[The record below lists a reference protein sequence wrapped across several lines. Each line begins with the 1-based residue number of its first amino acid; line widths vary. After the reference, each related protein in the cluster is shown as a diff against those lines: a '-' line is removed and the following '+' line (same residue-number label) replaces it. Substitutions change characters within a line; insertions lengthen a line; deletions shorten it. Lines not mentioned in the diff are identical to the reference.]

1 MATRGNAS
9 AREQVLELL
18 KEDHKHVKK
27 HFREFE
33 KMDPEQDP
41 QACQDLVM
49 RVCDELEVHA
59 QLEEEL
65 FYPKAREAMA
75 ASEGEDLIDEAEV
88 EHNSLKQLIAE
99 LRGLTPQDQKFKANF
114 TVLSEY
120 VKHHVKEEES
130 EMFEKLGRARMAWEP
145 LLQDMLDRQQE
156 LKAEKGLSD
165 ANEPDV
171 EEAMHGARSGG
182 GSKSS
187 STRSA
192 R

>member
-1 MATRGNAS
+1 MTTRQAS

-18 KEDHKHVKK
+18 KDDHKHVKK

-33 KMDPEQDP
+33 KLDPEQEP
-41 QACQDLVM
+41 EAAQQLAT
-49 RVCDELEVHA
+49 RVCDELEVHT

-65 FYPKAREAMA
+65 FYPAAREALA
-75 ASEGEDLIDEAEV
+75 GKEEEDLLDEAEV
-88 EHNSLKQLIAE
+88 EHASAKQLIAE
-99 LRGLTPQDQKFKANF
+99 LRALQPEDPKFKAHF

-130 EMFEKLGRARMAWEP
+130 ELFEKLGRAKIQWEP

-156 LKAEKGLSD
+156 LKAEKGL
-165 ANEPDV
+165 AETNEPDV
-171 EEAMHGARSGG
+171 ESAMQAAKGKSPAGG
-182 GSKSS
+182 RA
-187 STRSA
+187 TRSD

>member
-1 MATRGNAS
+1 MASKQAS

-41 QACQDLVM
+41 EACQQLAL

-65 FYPKAREAMA
+65 FYPAAREAMA
-75 ASEGEDLIDEAEV
+75 GKEGEDLIDEAEV
-88 EHNSLKQLIAE
+88 EHTSAKQLIAE
-99 LRGLTPQDQKFKANF
+99 LRNLPPEDPKFKAHF
-114 TVLSEY
+114 TVLAEY

-130 EMFEKLGRARMAWEP
+130 EMFEKLGRAKIQWEP

-156 LKAEKGLSD
+156 LKSEKGLAE

-171 EEAMHGARSGG
+171 EEALQGARSKTGG
-182 GSKSS
+182 NARA
-187 STRSA
+187 TRSA

>member
-1 MATRGNAS
+1 MSNVKAS
-9 AREQVLELL
+9 AREQVLNLL

-27 HFREFE
+27 HFRDFE
-33 KMDPEQDP
+33 KMDAGADP
-41 QACQDLVM
+41 QACQALVS

-65 FYPKAREAMA
+65 FYPA
-75 ASEGEDLIDEAEV
+75 AHRALSEKEGESLIDEAEV

-99 LRGLTPQDQKFKANF
+99 LRGLTPEDPKFSANF
-114 TVLSEY
+114 TVLGEY
-120 VKHHVKEEES
+120 VKHHVREEET
-130 EMFEKLGRARMAWEP
+130 EMFEQLGRAKLDWEP

-156 LKAEKGLSD
+156 LKSEKGLSD

-171 EEAMHGARSGG
+171 AEALHATRARGRSPHT
-182 GSKSS
+182 
-187 STRSA
+187 TRTV

>member
-1 MATRGNAS
+1 MPTRNSS

-18 KEDHKHVKK
+18 KTDHKHVKK

-41 QACQDLVM
+41 QACQELVM

-59 QLEEEL
+59 QIEEEL
-65 FYPKAREAMA
+65 FYPAARQALAEK
-75 ASEGEDLIDEAEV
+75 EGEDLIDEAEV
-88 EHNSLKQLIAE
+88 EHNSVKQLIAE
-99 LRGLTPQDQKFKANF
+99 LRSLTPQDAKFKANF

-120 VKHHVKEEES
+120 VKHHVKEEEG
-130 EMFEKLGRARMAWEP
+130 EMFEQLGRAKIAWEP

-156 LKAEKGLSD
+156 LKSEKGLTE
-165 ANEPDV
+165 ATEPDV
-171 EEAMHGARSGG
+171 QEAMHATRGKAG
-182 GSKSS
+182 KSS
-187 STRSA
+187 ASPRSA